1 MGELASRS
9 SKAADYR
16 RQAKEIRTLAAQ
28 ISLMDAR
35 HQLLETARHLEALA
49 GDEEPERPL
58 PSLARITQNPPT

>member
-1 MGELASRS
+1 MSELAPRS

-35 HQLLETARHLEALA
+35 HQPLETARHLEALA
-49 GDEEPERPL
+49 GDEEPREAAPEPR
-58 PSLARITQNPPT
+58 ARDTKPTT